1 MAFDP
6 LPSPASFVTAVL
18 DIERRLAQLEA
29 QLRANTF
36 NAGAA
41 PGLQLSANGMI
52 EVTSVTIPLTAIN
65 VIPATGQFDRVDLA
79 NRLVTLANQAFTAAH
94 ASSAAQSATT
104 TGPFNLLGLCVP
116 GGAFPNY
123 AGFAD
128 TANALIAEKPA
139 ISARIAAMRFTG
151 VAGGVTAVVS
161 GSFVVQSLTITNI
174 PADHPPAL
182 ERDVIDALNRARRG
196 ADAGIDKGIGDP
208 TTQPPKVTMTGLCL
222 YAHGNLRIADRVQLL
237 GAGGTFGAVANNAS
251 TPGTDIGTDTILG
264 DVWSRAPVTLRDRG
278 RVNGSIRSNLTV
290 TPATSPGPAG
300 QVVTGQIVQNGFVV
314 IPNLNF
320 TVTFPTTTT
329 DVILDPGVPP
339 KPVVRAINPGAF
351 RAVRVGPQCT
361 LQLKTGTYTFDSL
374 DLEPSGVL
382 SLDSKN
388 GQILI
393 HVKTGTLIFRG
404 SIVERTGGTPKLFM
418 SYLGTNP
425 VFLEAPF
432 YGTFVAPDAALTLS
446 TVNAPGHKGAF
457 FSKDLDV
464 EPIQPNVP
472 VTFIPYTGTPS
483 ISNS

>member
-1 MAFDP
+1 
-6 LPSPASFVTAVL
+6 
-18 DIERRLAQLEA
+18 
-29 QLRANTF
+29 
-36 NAGAA
+36 
-41 PGLQLSANGMI
+41 
-52 EVTSVTIPLTAIN
+52 
-65 VIPATGQFDRVDLA
+65 
-79 NRLVTLANQAFTAAH
+79 
-94 ASSAAQSATT
+94 
-104 TGPFNLLGLCVP
+104 
-116 GGAFPNY
+116 
-123 AGFAD
+123 
-128 TANALIAEKPA
+128 
-139 ISARIAAMRFTG
+139 
-151 VAGGVTAVVS
+151 
-161 GSFVVQSLTITNI
+161 
-174 PADHPPAL
+174 
-182 ERDVIDALNRARRG
+182 
-196 ADAGIDKGIGDP
+196 
-208 TTQPPKVTMTGLCL
+208 MTGLCL
-222 YAHGNLRIADRVQLL
+222 YAHGNLRIADRVQIV

-251 TPGTDIGTDTILG
+251 SPGTDIGVDTILG
-264 DVWSRAPVTLRDRG
+264 DVWSRAPVTLRDRA
-278 RVNGSIRSNLTV
+278 RINGSVRSNLAV
-290 TPATSPGPAG
+290 TPATSPGPTG
-300 QVVTGQIVQNGFVV
+300 QVVTGQIVQNGFVI

-320 TVTFPTTTT
+320 SVTFPGTNQGA
-329 DVILDPGVPP
+329 VNLDPGVPP
-339 KPVVRAINPGAF
+339 KPVVRAINPGAWG
-351 RAVRVGPQCT
+351 AVRVGPQCT

-418 SYLGTNP
+418 SYFGTNG